1 MNQVAVQGRLYDLSL
16 LIVKVMRSRAH
27 IACILLVVPTQQRD
41 ICEQLISVI
50 EVTAI
55 EVKPD
60 LQLVWFC

>member
-1 MNQVAVQGRLYDLSL
+1 M
-16 LIVKVMRSRAH
+16 KVMRSGGY

-55 EVKPD
+55 KVKPD